1 MSRVHELL
9 GVAKPGHCCIA
20 EIGFQRVVQVGFCRD
35 NLRFLG
41 FLLIIIISSERI
53 VSFRN
58 ERFGS
63 FLVYEYACII
73 WSGIHLGESFVL
85 RRARIQLLVLLLLFG
100 YGGDFGWYFSRL
112 ISFRYES
119 VFLHEH
125 LNTLLLIYHFLL
137 IVHHLQSFS
146 PFMHLLQLTCNRD
159 TFAA

>member
-20 EIGFQRVVQVGFCRD
+20 EIGFQRVVQVGFCGD

-41 FLLIIIISSERI
+41 FLLIISISSERI
-53 VSFRN
+53 VGFRN

-85 RRARIQLLVLLLLFG
+85 RRARIQLLLLLVLFG
-100 YGGDFGWYFSRL
+100 YGGDLGWHFGRL
-112 ISFRYES
+112 ISFSYKS
-119 VFLHEH
+119 IFLHEH

-137 IVHHLQSFS
+137 IVHHLNSFS
-146 PFMHLLQLTCNRD
+146 PFMHLLQLARYRNS
-159 TFAA
+159 FAS